1 MKIPAG
7 RAIPKL
13 CGGVE
18 KKKGV
23 MHQWM
28 RLVVV
33 IIAVHFGIDESI
45 VTDQAEFESKVRIA
59 AQEAAAEVEKG
70 WAQATADI
78 TKSVQ
83 STLAASPIL
92 QRAWA
97 SVMFLE
103 VTVLVWYQIGAP
115 AYRVITG
122 VPWPEPGISLDL
134 TDRAVFPATP
144 DCVAPSALI
153 EFKRVGAHWLAEV
166 PKGEY
171 APTPLR
177 ELRLVFAEKA
187 GCAPFSLTWKN
198 P

>member
-1 MKIPAG
+1 MSIITAIVGYLTGGFVDKIVDLGKAYFQ
-7 RAIPKL
+7 K
-13 CGGVE
+13 E
-18 KKKGV
+18 
-23 MHQWM
+23 
-28 RLVVV
+28 
-33 IIAVHFGIDESI
+33 
-45 VTDQAEFESKVRIA
+45 TDQAEFESKVRIA

-122 VPWPEPGISLDL
+122 VPWPEPGISLEWAYL
-134 TDRAVFPATP
+134 
-144 DCVAPSALI
+144 LI
-153 EFKRVGAHWLAEV
+153 ASMIGAGPFVFKRGSV
-166 PKGEY
+166 K
-171 APTPLR
+171 
-177 ELRLVFAEKA
+177 
-187 GCAPFSLTWKN
+187 
-198 P
+198 